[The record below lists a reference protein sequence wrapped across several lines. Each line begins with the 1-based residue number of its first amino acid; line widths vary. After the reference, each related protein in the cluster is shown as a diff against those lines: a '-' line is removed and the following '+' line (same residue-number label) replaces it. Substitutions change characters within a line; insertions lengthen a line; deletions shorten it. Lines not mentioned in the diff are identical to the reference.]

1 VVADVA
7 VLDRFEVLSQQTAVS
22 DLTGHIQLLI
32 YDVTARSTVEISPD
46 AFDVSYRAGVLWW
59 STGTQQSFLR
69 HAVDL
74 RTV

>member
-1 VVADVA
+1 MA

-22 DLTGHIQLLI
+22 DLTGHLQLLV
-32 YDVTARSTVEISPD
+32 YDVTTRSTVEISPD